1 MQTYPADNNDVN
13 YVSVASLVVW
23 KLQYNP
29 RANAALAFANRGST

>member
-1 MQTYPADNNDVN
+1 MQTYRADNNDVN

-29 RANAALAFANRGST
+29 PRKRCACIRQQG